1 MRPFPKAM
9 TITTKF
15 DVGQRVWIMHDNE
28 PQEWVVEAIHIGD
41 VIGNTHR
48 PTPLYDLHTTD
59 PQPLRGV
66 FQEKNVW
73 EHKIK
78 ATKRELCLSFLTDN
92 D

>member
-1 MRPFPKAM
+1 MN
-9 TITTKF
+9 IVTKF

-28 PQEWVVEAIHIGD
+28 PQEWIVEVIHVGD
-41 VIGNTHR
+41 VKGTTHK
-48 PTPLYDLHTTD
+48 PMPSYDLHTTD
-59 PQPLRGV
+59 PNPLGGV
-66 FQEKNVW
+66 TKRTNVW